1 MSIAIIYDV
10 FISCQLSFVSL
21 IYAIVF
27 NKKLFMF
34 FWNFLYELFFKKS
47 RILLSIFFS
56 QILNLTQALKD
67 KKTPAQLVQMPPVY
81 VQRRRTASDV
91 RDGRGHSFVQSFH
104 DKIPFFS
111 WC

>member
-1 MSIAIIYDV
+1 
-10 FISCQLSFVSL
+10 
-21 IYAIVF
+21 
-27 NKKLFMF
+27 
-34 FWNFLYELFFKKS
+34 
-47 RILLSIFFS
+47 
-56 QILNLTQALKD
+56 LTQALKD

-111 WC
+111 WCWIKHNTNAGTLNSSVVAWSRECGMNECLWWKKSVIIRCFFCCRKSSL